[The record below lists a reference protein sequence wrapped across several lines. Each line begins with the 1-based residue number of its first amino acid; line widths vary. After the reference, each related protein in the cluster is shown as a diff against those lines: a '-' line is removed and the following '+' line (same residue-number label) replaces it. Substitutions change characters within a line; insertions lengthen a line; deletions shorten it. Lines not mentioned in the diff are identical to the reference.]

1 MGNLT
6 NAQKSIWVTEQYYM
20 GSSINNIC
28 GTATIQEKVD
38 FEKLEEAIRIVCQK
52 HDNFWLKVKVEN
64 GEVKQIL
71 SEREQIQVDIINI
84 ADKNDLE
91 KEREK
96 IVRTAFQ
103 LENSRLFNFYI
114 FRFADGKGAFM
125 LNIHHLISD
134 AWTLAL
140 ICNEIIKTYSALKQN
155 QEIET
160 KAIYSYIDYIKS
172 EQEYQKS
179 EKFNKDK
186 QYWLERFK
194 TIPEVATIP
203 GSVKENIDTLNQR
216 AKRKQYEISENEV
229 KKIKQYCKEN
239 KISLY
244 NFFMAI
250 YAIYIGE
257 ISNLDEFVIGTPI
270 LNRTNFKEKNAAGMF
285 INMAPFKINI
295 DEKKEFKTFVKE
307 IAKDSIDML
316 KHQKYSYQCLLEEL
330 RKRDN
335 NVPNLYNILLSYQIT
350 NAHQSA
356 DDVEYETEWTFNG
369 CCADNI
375 DIQIYDLNDTGS
387 LNISYDYKTSIYHT
401 KDIEKIHERIL
412 NIIKHVIKKEE
423 INISEIQV
431 ITETEQK
438 KLLEDF
444 NNTGLEYDKN
454 IPIIKYFEEQAKKT
468 PNTPAIIFENK
479 KMNYK
484 ELNEKANSLA
494 YELRRNGVTNN
505 TIVGILQERSFEMLI
520 AIVAVLKSGGSY
532 IPIAPDY
539 PNERIEYM
547 LKDSSASILLTNE
560 THRINTNKKIIDIS
574 LKNSRIYNEYKENL
588 KNISKPEDLSYLIY
602 TSGSTGTPKGVM
614 LKQQNLSNF
623 YNSMKCKIEY
633 LNDSKRHKILSIT
646 TVSFDIFAFETLM
659 SLTRG
664 LTVYL
669 TNENEQK
676 ITSKIEKII
685 KRNKIEI
692 MQTTPSVMKFHLENL
707 NNKESLK
714 SLKYIILAGEPLPKT
729 LVDKIKA
736 IIPGIQVF
744 NGYGPSETTIFS
756 TFANVTEQK
765 EITIGKPINNTQI
778 YILNKNKKLMP
789 QGTIGELY
797 ISGDGIGKGYINK
810 EKQTQENFIQNP
822 FNTEKI
828 MYKVGDLGT
837 YNENGEIMCYGRID
851 NQVKIRGLRIE
862 LTEIEKQIQEIYNIH
877 DCVVEKKQVNGKDA
891 LCAYYV
897 ENGPVDK
904 NSLRIILHTKLPEY
918 MVPQYFVKLEKIPH
932 TPNGKIDRKALPMPD
947 IKEAEVVMVKP
958 RNETDKKLVRIIE
971 RLLPISKVSIE
982 DTLLELG
989 GDSLTAITLSTK
1001 IISKFNVQ
1009 INIKD
1014 ILSNYT
1020 IKDMSDYIQE
1030 NQSKYRKR
1038 VKIERIKE
1046 QPTYPLSSAQKRIYY
1061 NAKMI
1066 GSDNVVYNM
1075 PGGIIVDEILDI
1087 EKIKKVFN
1095 KIIERHEILRTK
1107 FVVENDEIVQKVCKN
1122 IDFEIPVYYN
1132 TTEEINEIIKKFS
1145 KPFKLE
1151 GELLIRAEVHFIDD
1165 KCTMLLVDSHHI
1177 IMDGMSLNNL
1187 IIEFNRLYNG
1197 DELKRLPIQYRDY
1210 SVWENEY
1217 NKSEDLKLNE
1227 DYWVNKFKD
1236 CEFTQLNLPYDYK
1249 LSANRSYK
1257 GNRIANVI
1265 DEKQFRKI
1273 ERYAKK
1279 IGASPYMFF
1288 ITAFLVLLY
1297 KYTGQEEITLGSPIA
1312 NRDRNETKRMMGM
1325 LVNNIVVKG
1334 NINENETFKVF
1345 LDEVKEQVLNDLSY
1359 QPYPFDMLIKKI
1371 GIKTDNSRNP
1381 LFDVMF
1387 TYQNKEENTVQLN
1400 GKDVEILEIYNNI
1413 AKFNLSLEIKPKT
1426 HTINIEYCTDL
1437 FRRETII
1444 NFFEHY
1450 MYILEQILNNCEIKI
1465 KDIDIITEKENKI
1478 LAKFNKT
1485 DGKIN
1490 NDTTAY
1496 LIEKQVKKYPN
1507 NIAVICEDKT
1517 ITYGELDKKANCLAN
1532 HLIKNGIKNNDI
1544 VCIMTNRS
1552 IETIVAMY
1560 AVLKAGGA
1568 FLNID
1573 PKYPLDRT
1581 KYYIESSKA
1590 QYVLTQRELKD
1601 RVKEIPNCIEID
1613 LDNEIYNGNSSKPN
1627 VDIKM
1632 NDLSYIIYTSGSTG
1646 VPKGVMLNQVG
1657 LANMAKA
1664 MTKALDYLHDGKIH
1678 TLLSVTSTPFDIF
1691 VYEIIVSLTHGQRI
1705 VMSNNAEHR
1714 NPKLLEKL
1722 MEKYNTDV
1730 MTVTPSLMKIVYDNR
1745 SENSPL
1751 KLVKNMVFGGE
1762 PLPEKFVKDLKAL
1775 DDDITVFNIYGPSEI
1790 TVLSN
1795 VQNLNGETEITTGP
1809 PIMNTQIHI
1818 LDKNKKRVPIG
1829 VVGEIYISGIQVGEG
1844 YLGKPELT
1852 KEKFLPNQ
1860 FGEGRMYKSGDIG
1873 RWTFDGKIQCLG
1885 RIDNQIKL
1893 RGLRIEL
1900 GEIENKMEQYPGV
1913 SAAIVN
1919 KITIEDKET
1928 LCGYYVTDGTIEV
1941 TETEIKSYLK
1951 KYLPQYMVPSY
1962 IVYLEKMPYT
1972 INRKIDRKALPMPKL
1987 EEDKFKEVNPDK
1999 FDTDELKL
2007 LQIWKNV
2014 LHLKNIS
2021 LDDNFFD
2028 IGGDS
2033 ISAIKMQIEALKY
2046 NFNFEYADI
2055 FKYPTIKELAGKKE
2069 KIKNQDDIDK
2079 YDYSEINK
2087 ILDRNNEKNISTIK
2101 KFRVGNILLIG
2112 STGYLGVHILD
2123 EYLKTHRGT
2132 IYCLVRKKNN
2142 EEPLARLKQKII
2154 FYFGNEYYEK
2164 YKKRI
2169 QVIEGDI
2176 VYKELKLSQED
2187 YSLLKST
2194 ITTVINAGALVKH
2207 FGTPELFNQINVDGT
2222 RNVVDF
2228 CKETNKRLI
2237 HISTI
2242 SVSGNGEKEESI
2254 EETSEN
2260 INDKK
2265 VFKENT
2271 LYIKQNIS
2279 GIYTI
2284 TKYKAEMIVLSAIKD
2299 GLNAQIL
2306 RMGNITNRY
2315 SDGVFQ
2321 QNVEENAFAK
2331 RLKSFIELGMFP
2343 DYLLEHAIELG
2354 PVDLCAEAVIK
2365 ILDYNSICNV
2375 FHIYNPKLLPV
2386 KILIN
2391 TLHELGIQIDGV
2403 DNETMSNKLTE
2414 ILNDDFKKEI
2424 LSGIIHDIDS
2434 KKQLIY
2440 TSNVRVKYEFSEKYL
2455 EKIGFTWKEIDREYI
2470 LKYMDYF
2477 KRIGFINY

>member
-1 MGNLT
+1 
-6 NAQKSIWVTEQYYM
+6 
-20 GSSINNIC
+20 
-28 GTATIQEKVD
+28 
-38 FEKLEEAIRIVCQK
+38 
-52 HDNFWLKVKVEN
+52 
-64 GEVKQIL
+64 
-71 SEREQIQVDIINI
+71 
-84 ADKNDLE
+84 
-91 KEREK
+91 
-96 IVRTAFQ
+96 
-103 LENSRLFNFYI
+103 
-114 FRFADGKGAFM
+114 
-125 LNIHHLISD
+125 
-134 AWTLAL
+134 
-140 ICNEIIKTYSALKQN
+140 
-155 QEIET
+155 
-160 KAIYSYIDYIKS
+160 
-172 EQEYQKS
+172 
-179 EKFNKDK
+179 
-186 QYWLERFK
+186 
-194 TIPEVATIP
+194 
-203 GSVKENIDTLNQR
+203 
-216 AKRKQYEISENEV
+216 
-229 KKIKQYCKEN
+229 
-239 KISLY
+239 
-244 NFFMAI
+244 
-250 YAIYIGE
+250 
-257 ISNLDEFVIGTPI
+257 
-270 LNRTNFKEKNAAGMF
+270 
-285 INMAPFKINI
+285 
-295 DEKKEFKTFVKE
+295 
-307 IAKDSIDML
+307 
-316 KHQKYSYQCLLEEL
+316 
-330 RKRDN
+330 
-335 NVPNLYNILLSYQIT
+335 
-350 NAHQSA
+350 
-356 DDVEYETEWTFNG
+356 
-369 CCADNI
+369 
-375 DIQIYDLNDTGS
+375 
-387 LNISYDYKTSIYHT
+387 
-401 KDIEKIHERIL
+401 
-412 NIIKHVIKKEE
+412 
-423 INISEIQV
+423 
-431 ITETEQK
+431 
-438 KLLEDF
+438 
-444 NNTGLEYDKN
+444 
-454 IPIIKYFEEQAKKT
+454 
-468 PNTPAIIFENK
+468 
-479 KMNYK
+479 
-484 ELNEKANSLA
+484 
-494 YELRRNGVTNN
+494 
-505 TIVGILQERSFEMLI
+505 
-520 AIVAVLKSGGSY
+520 
-532 IPIAPDY
+532 
-539 PNERIEYM
+539 
-547 LKDSSASILLTNE
+547 
-560 THRINTNKKIIDIS
+560 
-574 LKNSRIYNEYKENL
+574 
-588 KNISKPEDLSYLIY
+588 
-602 TSGSTGTPKGVM
+602 
-614 LKQQNLSNF
+614 
-623 YNSMKCKIEY
+623 
-633 LNDSKRHKILSIT
+633 
-646 TVSFDIFAFETLM
+646 
-659 SLTRG
+659 
-664 LTVYL
+664 
-669 TNENEQK
+669 
-676 ITSKIEKII
+676 
-685 KRNKIEI
+685 
-692 MQTTPSVMKFHLENL
+692 
-707 NNKESLK
+707 
-714 SLKYIILAGEPLPKT
+714 
-729 LVDKIKA
+729 
-736 IIPGIQVF
+736 
-744 NGYGPSETTIFS
+744 
-756 TFANVTEQK
+756 
-765 EITIGKPINNTQI
+765 
-778 YILNKNKKLMP
+778 
-789 QGTIGELY
+789 
-797 ISGDGIGKGYINK
+797 
-810 EKQTQENFIQNP
+810 
-822 FNTEKI
+822 
-828 MYKVGDLGT
+828 
-837 YNENGEIMCYGRID
+837 
-851 NQVKIRGLRIE
+851 
-862 LTEIEKQIQEIYNIH
+862 
-877 DCVVEKKQVNGKDA
+877 
-891 LCAYYV
+891 
-897 ENGPVDK
+897 
-904 NSLRIILHTKLPEY
+904 
-918 MVPQYFVKLEKIPH
+918 
-932 TPNGKIDRKALPMPD
+932 
-947 IKEAEVVMVKP
+947 
-958 RNETDKKLVRIIE
+958 
-971 RLLPISKVSIE
+971 
-982 DTLLELG
+982 
-989 GDSLTAITLSTK
+989 
-1001 IISKFNVQ
+1001 
-1009 INIKD
+1009 
-1014 ILSNYT
+1014 
-1020 IKDMSDYIQE
+1020 
-1030 NQSKYRKR
+1030 
-1038 VKIERIKE
+1038 
-1046 QPTYPLSSAQKRIYY
+1046 
-1061 NAKMI
+1061 
-1066 GSDNVVYNM
+1066 
-1075 PGGIIVDEILDI
+1075 
-1087 EKIKKVFN
+1087 
-1095 KIIERHEILRTK
+1095 
-1107 FVVENDEIVQKVCKN
+1107 
-1122 IDFEIPVYYN
+1122 
-1132 TTEEINEIIKKFS
+1132 
-1145 KPFKLE
+1145 
-1151 GELLIRAEVHFIDD
+1151 
-1165 KCTMLLVDSHHI
+1165 
-1177 IMDGMSLNNL
+1177 
-1187 IIEFNRLYNG
+1187 
-1197 DELKRLPIQYRDY
+1197 
-1210 SVWENEY
+1210 
-1217 NKSEDLKLNE
+1217 
-1227 DYWVNKFKD
+1227 
-1236 CEFTQLNLPYDYK
+1236 
-1249 LSANRSYK
+1249 
-1257 GNRIANVI
+1257 
-1265 DEKQFRKI
+1265 
-1273 ERYAKK
+1273 
-1279 IGASPYMFF
+1279 
-1288 ITAFLVLLY
+1288 
-1297 KYTGQEEITLGSPIA
+1297 
-1312 NRDRNETKRMMGM
+1312 
-1325 LVNNIVVKG
+1325 
-1334 NINENETFKVF
+1334 
-1345 LDEVKEQVLNDLSY
+1345 
-1359 QPYPFDMLIKKI
+1359 
-1371 GIKTDNSRNP
+1371 
-1381 LFDVMF
+1381 
-1387 TYQNKEENTVQLN
+1387 
-1400 GKDVEILEIYNNI
+1400 
-1413 AKFNLSLEIKPKT
+1413 
-1426 HTINIEYCTDL
+1426 
-1437 FRRETII
+1437 
-1444 NFFEHY
+1444 
-1450 MYILEQILNNCEIKI
+1450 
-1465 KDIDIITEKENKI
+1465 
-1478 LAKFNKT
+1478 
-1485 DGKIN
+1485 
-1490 NDTTAY
+1490 
-1496 LIEKQVKKYPN
+1496 
-1507 NIAVICEDKT
+1507 
-1517 ITYGELDKKANCLAN
+1517 
-1532 HLIKNGIKNNDI
+1532 
-1544 VCIMTNRS
+1544 
-1552 IETIVAMY
+1552 
-1560 AVLKAGGA
+1560 
-1568 FLNID
+1568 
-1573 PKYPLDRT
+1573 
-1581 KYYIESSKA
+1581 
-1590 QYVLTQRELKD
+1590 
-1601 RVKEIPNCIEID
+1601 
-1613 LDNEIYNGNSSKPN
+1613 
-1627 VDIKM
+1627 
-1632 NDLSYIIYTSGSTG
+1632 
-1646 VPKGVMLNQVG
+1646 
-1657 LANMAKA
+1657 

>member
-6 NAQKSIWVTEQYYM
+6 NAQKSIWVTEQYYL

-28 GTATIQEKVD
+28 GTAVIQEKVN
-38 FEKLEEAIRIVCQK
+38 FKKLKEAIKIVCQK
-52 HDNFWLKVKVEN
+52 HDNFWLQFESEDGKI
-64 GEVKQIL
+64 KQVL
-71 SEREQIQVDIINI
+71 SERQDVQIGTINI
-84 ADKNDLE
+84 ATEEELE

-96 IVRTAFQ
+96 IVRTTFK
-103 LENSRLFNFYI
+103 LEKSKLFNFYI
-114 FRFADGKGAFM
+114 FKFTDGRGAFM

-140 ICNEIIKTYSALKQN
+140 ICNEIIKTYSELKQN
-155 QEIET
+155 KEIET

-179 EKFNKDK
+179 EKFAKDK
-186 QYWLERFK
+186 QYWLQKFK
-194 TIPEVATIP
+194 TIPEVAIIP
-203 GSVKENIDTLNQR
+203 GTKNENINVNNAR
-216 AKRKQYEISENEV
+216 GKRIQYQIKNEEVAEI
-229 KKIKQYCKEN
+229 KKYCKEN
-239 KISLY
+239 RISLY

-257 ISNLDEFVIGTPI
+257 ITNLDEFVIGTPI
-270 LNRTNFKEKNAAGMF
+270 LNRTNFKEKKAAGMF
-285 INMAPFKINI
+285 VNMAPFKIKIN
-295 DEKKEFKTFVKE
+295 EKLKFKEFIKN
-307 IAKDSIDML
+307 IAIDSMEML

-330 RKRDN
+330 RKKDSSI
-335 NVPNLYNILLSYQIT
+335 PNLYNILLSYQIT
-350 NAHQSA
+350 NAKQN
-356 DDVEYETEWTFNG
+356 EGNIPYETEWTFNG
-369 CCADNI
+369 YCAENI

-387 LNISYDYKTSIYHT
+387 LNIAYDYKTNIYHS
-401 KDIEKIHERIL
+401 KDIEEIHQRIL
-412 NIIKHVIKKEE
+412 NIIKQIVLNDNIELKDIEIVTPEEKEKLIKEFNK
-423 INISEIQV
+423 
-431 ITETEQK
+431 TE
-438 KLLEDF
+438 
-444 NNTGLEYDKN
+444 LEYDKN
-454 IPIIKYFEEQAKKT
+454 IPFIRYFEKQVEKT
-468 PNTPAIIFENK
+468 PKNIAIVFEGK
-479 KMNYK
+479 SMSYR

-494 YELRRNGVTNN
+494 YQLRKNGVTNN
-505 TIVGILQERSFEMLI
+505 TIVGVLQERSFEMLI
-520 AIVAVLKSGGSY
+520 AILAVLKAGGSY

-539 PNERIEYM
+539 PNDRINYM
-547 LKDSSASILLTNE
+547 LKDSNASILLTSDNN
-560 THRINTNKKIIDIS
+560 RIKTDQKIINIKDE
-574 LKNSRIYNEYKENL
+574 KIYEENKDDL

-623 YNSMKCKIEY
+623 YNSMKNTIDY
-633 LNDSKRHKILSIT
+633 LKDEEQHKILSIT

-676 ITSKIEKII
+676 MTSEIERII
-685 KRNKIEI
+685 KENQVEI
-692 MQTTPSVMKFHLENL
+692 MQTTPSVMKFHLENIKNI
-707 NNKESLK
+707 NNIK
-714 SLKYIILAGEPLPKT
+714 SLKYIMLAGEPLSKL
-729 LVDKIKA
+729 LVEKIKSM
-736 IIPGIQVF
+736 IPGITIY

-756 TFANVTEQK
+756 TIANVTAQEK
-765 EITIGKPINNTQI
+765 ITIGKPVHNTQI
-778 YILNKNKKLMP
+778 YILNKNGKMVPK
-789 QGTIGELY
+789 GIIGELY
-797 ISGDGIGKGYINK
+797 ISGDGVGKGYMNK
-810 EKQTQENFIQNP
+810 DEQTKASYLPNP
-822 FNTEKI
+822 FNPGTI
-828 MYKVGDLGT
+828 MYKVGDLGAFED
-837 YNENGEIMCYGRID
+837 NKEITCYGRID

-862 LTEIEKQIQEIYNIH
+862 LPEIEKQMLSIYNIS
-877 DCVVEKKQVNGKDA
+877 DCVVVKKEINGKDV

-904 NSLRIILHTKLPEY
+904 NSLRIALHAKLPEY
-918 MVPQYFVKLEKIPH
+918 MVPQYFVKMDKMPY
-932 TPNGKIDRKALPMPD
+932 TPNGKIDRKVLPIPD
-947 IKEAEVVMVKP
+947 LKEAEVTIVKP
-958 RNETDKKLVRIIE
+958 RNDMDKKLVRIIE
-971 RLLPISKVSIE
+971 SMLHISKVSIE
-982 DTLLELG
+982 DTLLDLG

-1001 IISKFNVQ
+1001 ILSRFNVQ

-1020 IKDMSDYIQE
+1020 IKDMSDYIENNQE
-1030 NQSKYRKR
+1030 HDISKM
-1038 VKIERIKE
+1038 KISRIKE
-1046 QPTYPLSSAQKRIYY
+1046 QETYPLSSAQKRIYY

-1066 GSDNVVYNM
+1066 GNDNVVYNM

-1087 EKIKKVFN
+1087 EKIRKVFN
-1095 KIIERHEILRTK
+1095 KIVERHEILRTQ
-1107 FVVENDEIVQKVCKN
+1107 FTIQNDEIVQKVYKN
-1122 IDFEIPVYYN
+1122 VNFEIPVYYN
-1132 TTEEINEIIKKFS
+1132 TEREIPKIIKNFS

-1151 GELLIRAEVHFIDD
+1151 DEMLIRAEVHFIDN
-1165 KCTMLLVDSHHI
+1165 KSTMLLLDSHHI

-1197 DELKRLPIQYRDY
+1197 DDLKRLPIQYRDY
-1210 SVWENEY
+1210 SAWERKYNNSKYIRKNE
-1217 NKSEDLKLNE
+1217 E
-1227 DYWVNKFKD
+1227 YWINKFKD
-1236 CEFTQLNLPYDYK
+1236 SELTQLNLPYDYK

-1257 GNRIANVI
+1257 GNRISNVI
-1265 DEKQFRKI
+1265 DEKQFRRM

-1288 ITAFLVLLY
+1288 VTAFLVLLY
-1297 KYTGQEEITLGSPIA
+1297 KYTGQEEIILGSPIA
-1312 NRDRNETKRMMGM
+1312 NRDRRETKRLLGM
-1325 LVNNIVVKG
+1325 LVNNIVIKG
-1334 NINENETFKVF
+1334 QINEEETFTTF
-1345 LDEVKEQVLNDLSY
+1345 LETMKEQVLNDLSN
-1359 QPYPFDMLIKKI
+1359 QPYPFDMLVKKL
-1371 GIKTDNSRNP
+1371 GVKTDNSRNP

-1387 TYQNKEENTVQLN
+1387 TYQNQEENIIKLS

-1437 FRRETII
+1437 FRKETIV

-1450 MYILEQILNNCEIKI
+1450 IYILEQLLNNSEIKI
-1465 KDIDIITEKENKI
+1465 KDIDIITEKEDKM
-1478 LAKFNKT
+1478 LAKFNST
-1485 DGKIN
+1485 EGEIN
-1490 NDTTAY
+1490 QDTTAY
-1496 LIEKQVKKYPN
+1496 LIEQQAEKYPD
-1507 NIAVICEDKT
+1507 NIAVICEDKQ
-1517 ITYGELDKKANCLAN
+1517 ITYGELDKKANSLAN
-1532 HLIKNGIKNNDI
+1532 HLIKKGIKNNDI

-1560 AVLKAGGA
+1560 AILKAGGA

-1573 PKYPLDRT
+1573 PTYPLDRT

-1590 QYVLTQRELKD
+1590 QYVLTQKELKD

-1613 LDNEIYNGNSSKPN
+1613 LDNEIYNGDSSKPN

-1632 NDLSYIIYTSGSTG
+1632 EDLSYLIYTSGSTG

-1664 MTKALDYLHDGKIH
+1664 MTKALDYLHDGRIH

-1705 VMSNNAEHR
+1705 VMANNAEHR

-1722 MEKYNTDV
+1722 MAKYNTDV

-1751 KLVKNMVFGGE
+1751 RLVKNMVFGGE

-1775 DDDITVFNIYGPSEI
+1775 ADDITVFNIYGPSEI

-1809 PIMNTQIHI
+1809 PIMNTQMHI
-1818 LDKNKKRVPIG
+1818 LDKNLKRVPIG
-1829 VVGEIYISGIQVGEG
+1829 VVGEIYISGIQVGVG

-1852 KEKFLPNQ
+1852 KEKFLPNK

-1900 GEIENKMEQYPGV
+1900 GEIESKMEQYPGV
-1913 SAAIVN
+1913 SASIVN
-1919 KITIEDKET
+1919 KITIENKEV
-1928 LCGYYVTDGTIEV
+1928 LCGYYVTDGTIDV
-1941 TETEIKSYLK
+1941 TEIEIKSYLK

-1962 IVYLEKMPYT
+1962 IVHLEEMPYT

-1987 EEDKFKEVNPDK
+1987 EEESFKEEDPDK
-1999 FDTDELKL
+1999 FDSDELKL
-2007 LQIWKNV
+2007 QQIWKNV
-2014 LHLKNIS
+2014 LHLKKIAVN
-2021 LDDNFFD
+2021 DNFFD

-2055 FKYPTIKELAGKKE
+2055 FKYPTIKELAGKKNNKVE
-2069 KIKNQDDIDK
+2069 ENIAK
-2079 YDYSEINK
+2079 YDYSAIDKVLEK
-2087 ILDRNNEKNISTIK
+2087 NNISNISTI
-2101 KFRVGNILLIG
+2101 RRYQVGNILLIG

-2123 EYLKTHRGT
+2123 EYLKRHKG
-2132 IYCLVRKKNN
+2132 IVYCLVRRKNN
-2142 EEPLARLKQKII
+2142 EEPLARLKQKIV
-2154 FYFGNEYYEK
+2154 FYLGNEYFEK
-2164 YKKRI
+2164 YKDRI
-2169 QVIEGDI
+2169 QVVEGDI
-2176 VYKELKLSQED
+2176 VERNFKLSKED
-2187 YSLLKST
+2187 YELVSQN

-2207 FGTPELFNQINVDGT
+2207 FGTAELFNKINVDGT
-2222 RNVVDF
+2222 QNVVDF
-2228 CKETNKRLI
+2228 CKETEKRLI

-2242 SVSGNGEKEESI
+2242 SVSGNGEKEENI
-2254 EETSEN
+2254 EETEEN
-2260 INDKK
+2260 INNKK
-2265 VFKENT
+2265 IFKENT
-2271 LYIKQNIS
+2271 LYINQNIS

-2284 TKYKAEMIVLSAIKD
+2284 TKYKAEMIVLRAVEE
-2299 GLNAQIL
+2299 GLDAQVL

-2331 RLKSFIELGMFP
+2331 RLKSFIELGVFP
-2343 DYLLEHAIELG
+2343 EYLLEHAIELG
-2354 PVDLCAEAVIK
+2354 PVDLSAEAVIK
-2365 ILDYNSICNV
+2365 ILEHDSSCNV
-2375 FHIYNPKLLPV
+2375 FHIYNPKLLPI
-2386 KILIN
+2386 KLLIN
-2391 TLHELGIQIDGV
+2391 TLHELGIEINGV
-2403 DNETMSNKLTE
+2403 DNEAMSKKLTE

-2434 KKQLIY
+2434 NKQLIY
-2440 TSNVRVKYEFSEKYL
+2440 TSNVRIDYEFTEKYL
-2455 EKIGFTWKEIDREYI
+2455 EKIGFSWKEIDKEYI

-2477 KRIGFINY
+2477 KRIGFIKY

>member
-1 MGNLT
+1 
-6 NAQKSIWVTEQYYM
+6 
-20 GSSINNIC
+20 
-28 GTATIQEKVD
+28 
-38 FEKLEEAIRIVCQK
+38 
-52 HDNFWLKVKVEN
+52 
-64 GEVKQIL
+64 
-71 SEREQIQVDIINI
+71 
-84 ADKNDLE
+84 
-91 KEREK
+91 
-96 IVRTAFQ
+96 
-103 LENSRLFNFYI
+103 
-114 FRFADGKGAFM
+114 
-125 LNIHHLISD
+125 
-134 AWTLAL
+134 
-140 ICNEIIKTYSALKQN
+140 
-155 QEIET
+155 
-160 KAIYSYIDYIKS
+160 
-172 EQEYQKS
+172 
-179 EKFNKDK
+179 
-186 QYWLERFK
+186 
-194 TIPEVATIP
+194 
-203 GSVKENIDTLNQR
+203 
-216 AKRKQYEISENEV
+216 
-229 KKIKQYCKEN
+229 
-239 KISLY
+239 
-244 NFFMAI
+244 
-250 YAIYIGE
+250 
-257 ISNLDEFVIGTPI
+257 
-270 LNRTNFKEKNAAGMF
+270 
-285 INMAPFKINI
+285 
-295 DEKKEFKTFVKE
+295 
-307 IAKDSIDML
+307 
-316 KHQKYSYQCLLEEL
+316 
-330 RKRDN
+330 
-335 NVPNLYNILLSYQIT
+335 
-350 NAHQSA
+350 
-356 DDVEYETEWTFNG
+356 
-369 CCADNI
+369 
-375 DIQIYDLNDTGS
+375 
-387 LNISYDYKTSIYHT
+387 
-401 KDIEKIHERIL
+401 
-412 NIIKHVIKKEE
+412 
-423 INISEIQV
+423 
-431 ITETEQK
+431 
-438 KLLEDF
+438 
-444 NNTGLEYDKN
+444 
-454 IPIIKYFEEQAKKT
+454 
-468 PNTPAIIFENK
+468 
-479 KMNYK
+479 
-484 ELNEKANSLA
+484 
-494 YELRRNGVTNN
+494 
-505 TIVGILQERSFEMLI
+505 
-520 AIVAVLKSGGSY
+520 
-532 IPIAPDY
+532 
-539 PNERIEYM
+539 
-547 LKDSSASILLTNE
+547 
-560 THRINTNKKIIDIS
+560 
-574 LKNSRIYNEYKENL
+574 
-588 KNISKPEDLSYLIY
+588 
-602 TSGSTGTPKGVM
+602 
-614 LKQQNLSNF
+614 
-623 YNSMKCKIEY
+623 
-633 LNDSKRHKILSIT
+633 
-646 TVSFDIFAFETLM
+646 
-659 SLTRG
+659 
-664 LTVYL
+664 
-669 TNENEQK
+669 
-676 ITSKIEKII
+676 
-685 KRNKIEI
+685 
-692 MQTTPSVMKFHLENL
+692 
-707 NNKESLK
+707 
-714 SLKYIILAGEPLPKT
+714 
-729 LVDKIKA
+729 
-736 IIPGIQVF
+736 
-744 NGYGPSETTIFS
+744 
-756 TFANVTEQK
+756 
-765 EITIGKPINNTQI
+765 
-778 YILNKNKKLMP
+778 
-789 QGTIGELY
+789 
-797 ISGDGIGKGYINK
+797 
-810 EKQTQENFIQNP
+810 
-822 FNTEKI
+822 
-828 MYKVGDLGT
+828 
-837 YNENGEIMCYGRID
+837 
-851 NQVKIRGLRIE
+851 
-862 LTEIEKQIQEIYNIH
+862 
-877 DCVVEKKQVNGKDA
+877 
-891 LCAYYV
+891 
-897 ENGPVDK
+897 
-904 NSLRIILHTKLPEY
+904 
-918 MVPQYFVKLEKIPH
+918 
-932 TPNGKIDRKALPMPD
+932 
-947 IKEAEVVMVKP
+947 
-958 RNETDKKLVRIIE
+958 
-971 RLLPISKVSIE
+971 
-982 DTLLELG
+982 
-989 GDSLTAITLSTK
+989 
-1001 IISKFNVQ
+1001 
-1009 INIKD
+1009 
-1014 ILSNYT
+1014 
-1020 IKDMSDYIQE
+1020 
-1030 NQSKYRKR
+1030 
-1038 VKIERIKE
+1038 
-1046 QPTYPLSSAQKRIYY
+1046 
-1061 NAKMI
+1061 
-1066 GSDNVVYNM
+1066 
-1075 PGGIIVDEILDI
+1075 
-1087 EKIKKVFN
+1087 
-1095 KIIERHEILRTK
+1095 
-1107 FVVENDEIVQKVCKN
+1107 
-1122 IDFEIPVYYN
+1122 
-1132 TTEEINEIIKKFS
+1132 
-1145 KPFKLE
+1145 
-1151 GELLIRAEVHFIDD
+1151 
-1165 KCTMLLVDSHHI
+1165 
-1177 IMDGMSLNNL
+1177 
-1187 IIEFNRLYNG
+1187 
-1197 DELKRLPIQYRDY
+1197 
-1210 SVWENEY
+1210 
-1217 NKSEDLKLNE
+1217 
-1227 DYWVNKFKD
+1227 
-1236 CEFTQLNLPYDYK
+1236 
-1249 LSANRSYK
+1249 
-1257 GNRIANVI
+1257 
-1265 DEKQFRKI
+1265 
-1273 ERYAKK
+1273 
-1279 IGASPYMFF
+1279 
-1288 ITAFLVLLY
+1288 
-1297 KYTGQEEITLGSPIA
+1297 
-1312 NRDRNETKRMMGM
+1312 
-1325 LVNNIVVKG
+1325 
-1334 NINENETFKVF
+1334 
-1345 LDEVKEQVLNDLSY
+1345 
-1359 QPYPFDMLIKKI
+1359 
-1371 GIKTDNSRNP
+1371 
-1381 LFDVMF
+1381 
-1387 TYQNKEENTVQLN
+1387 
-1400 GKDVEILEIYNNI
+1400 
-1413 AKFNLSLEIKPKT
+1413 
-1426 HTINIEYCTDL
+1426 
-1437 FRRETII
+1437 
-1444 NFFEHY
+1444 
-1450 MYILEQILNNCEIKI
+1450 
-1465 KDIDIITEKENKI
+1465 
-1478 LAKFNKT
+1478 
-1485 DGKIN
+1485 
-1490 NDTTAY
+1490 
-1496 LIEKQVKKYPN
+1496 
-1507 NIAVICEDKT
+1507 
-1517 ITYGELDKKANCLAN
+1517 
-1532 HLIKNGIKNNDI
+1532 
-1544 VCIMTNRS
+1544 
-1552 IETIVAMY
+1552 
-1560 AVLKAGGA
+1560 
-1568 FLNID
+1568 
-1573 PKYPLDRT
+1573 
-1581 KYYIESSKA
+1581 
-1590 QYVLTQRELKD
+1590 
-1601 RVKEIPNCIEID
+1601 
-1613 LDNEIYNGNSSKPN
+1613 
-1627 VDIKM
+1627 
-1632 NDLSYIIYTSGSTG
+1632 
-1646 VPKGVMLNQVG
+1646 
-1657 LANMAKA
+1657 MAKA

>member
-1 MGNLT
+1 
-6 NAQKSIWVTEQYYM
+6 
-20 GSSINNIC
+20 
-28 GTATIQEKVD
+28 
-38 FEKLEEAIRIVCQK
+38 
-52 HDNFWLKVKVEN
+52 
-64 GEVKQIL
+64 
-71 SEREQIQVDIINI
+71 
-84 ADKNDLE
+84 
-91 KEREK
+91 
-96 IVRTAFQ
+96 
-103 LENSRLFNFYI
+103 
-114 FRFADGKGAFM
+114 
-125 LNIHHLISD
+125 
-134 AWTLAL
+134 
-140 ICNEIIKTYSALKQN
+140 
-155 QEIET
+155 
-160 KAIYSYIDYIKS
+160 
-172 EQEYQKS
+172 
-179 EKFNKDK
+179 
-186 QYWLERFK
+186 
-194 TIPEVATIP
+194 
-203 GSVKENIDTLNQR
+203 
-216 AKRKQYEISENEV
+216 
-229 KKIKQYCKEN
+229 
-239 KISLY
+239 
-244 NFFMAI
+244 
-250 YAIYIGE
+250 
-257 ISNLDEFVIGTPI
+257 
-270 LNRTNFKEKNAAGMF
+270 
-285 INMAPFKINI
+285 
-295 DEKKEFKTFVKE
+295 
-307 IAKDSIDML
+307 
-316 KHQKYSYQCLLEEL
+316 
-330 RKRDN
+330 
-335 NVPNLYNILLSYQIT
+335 
-350 NAHQSA
+350 
-356 DDVEYETEWTFNG
+356 
-369 CCADNI
+369 
-375 DIQIYDLNDTGS
+375 
-387 LNISYDYKTSIYHT
+387 
-401 KDIEKIHERIL
+401 
-412 NIIKHVIKKEE
+412 
-423 INISEIQV
+423 
-431 ITETEQK
+431 
-438 KLLEDF
+438 
-444 NNTGLEYDKN
+444 
-454 IPIIKYFEEQAKKT
+454 
-468 PNTPAIIFENK
+468 
-479 KMNYK
+479 
-484 ELNEKANSLA
+484 
-494 YELRRNGVTNN
+494 
-505 TIVGILQERSFEMLI
+505 
-520 AIVAVLKSGGSY
+520 
-532 IPIAPDY
+532 
-539 PNERIEYM
+539 
-547 LKDSSASILLTNE
+547 
-560 THRINTNKKIIDIS
+560 
-574 LKNSRIYNEYKENL
+574 
-588 KNISKPEDLSYLIY
+588 
-602 TSGSTGTPKGVM
+602 
-614 LKQQNLSNF
+614 
-623 YNSMKCKIEY
+623 
-633 LNDSKRHKILSIT
+633 
-646 TVSFDIFAFETLM
+646 
-659 SLTRG
+659 
-664 LTVYL
+664 
-669 TNENEQK
+669 
-676 ITSKIEKII
+676 
-685 KRNKIEI
+685 
-692 MQTTPSVMKFHLENL
+692 
-707 NNKESLK
+707 
-714 SLKYIILAGEPLPKT
+714 
-729 LVDKIKA
+729 
-736 IIPGIQVF
+736 
-744 NGYGPSETTIFS
+744 
-756 TFANVTEQK
+756 
-765 EITIGKPINNTQI
+765 
-778 YILNKNKKLMP
+778 
-789 QGTIGELY
+789 
-797 ISGDGIGKGYINK
+797 
-810 EKQTQENFIQNP
+810 
-822 FNTEKI
+822 
-828 MYKVGDLGT
+828 
-837 YNENGEIMCYGRID
+837 
-851 NQVKIRGLRIE
+851 
-862 LTEIEKQIQEIYNIH
+862 
-877 DCVVEKKQVNGKDA
+877 
-891 LCAYYV
+891 
-897 ENGPVDK
+897 
-904 NSLRIILHTKLPEY
+904 
-918 MVPQYFVKLEKIPH
+918 
-932 TPNGKIDRKALPMPD
+932 
-947 IKEAEVVMVKP
+947 
-958 RNETDKKLVRIIE
+958 
-971 RLLPISKVSIE
+971 
-982 DTLLELG
+982 
-989 GDSLTAITLSTK
+989 
-1001 IISKFNVQ
+1001 
-1009 INIKD
+1009 
-1014 ILSNYT
+1014 
-1020 IKDMSDYIQE
+1020 
-1030 NQSKYRKR
+1030 
-1038 VKIERIKE
+1038 
-1046 QPTYPLSSAQKRIYY
+1046 
-1061 NAKMI
+1061 
-1066 GSDNVVYNM
+1066 
-1075 PGGIIVDEILDI
+1075 
-1087 EKIKKVFN
+1087 
-1095 KIIERHEILRTK
+1095 
-1107 FVVENDEIVQKVCKN
+1107 
-1122 IDFEIPVYYN
+1122 
-1132 TTEEINEIIKKFS
+1132 
-1145 KPFKLE
+1145 
-1151 GELLIRAEVHFIDD
+1151 
-1165 KCTMLLVDSHHI
+1165 
-1177 IMDGMSLNNL
+1177 
-1187 IIEFNRLYNG
+1187 
-1197 DELKRLPIQYRDY
+1197 
-1210 SVWENEY
+1210 
-1217 NKSEDLKLNE
+1217 
-1227 DYWVNKFKD
+1227 
-1236 CEFTQLNLPYDYK
+1236 
-1249 LSANRSYK
+1249 
-1257 GNRIANVI
+1257 
-1265 DEKQFRKI
+1265 
-1273 ERYAKK
+1273 
-1279 IGASPYMFF
+1279 
-1288 ITAFLVLLY
+1288 
-1297 KYTGQEEITLGSPIA
+1297 
-1312 NRDRNETKRMMGM
+1312 
-1325 LVNNIVVKG
+1325 
-1334 NINENETFKVF
+1334 
-1345 LDEVKEQVLNDLSY
+1345 
-1359 QPYPFDMLIKKI
+1359 
-1371 GIKTDNSRNP
+1371 
-1381 LFDVMF
+1381 
-1387 TYQNKEENTVQLN
+1387 
-1400 GKDVEILEIYNNI
+1400 
-1413 AKFNLSLEIKPKT
+1413 
-1426 HTINIEYCTDL
+1426 
-1437 FRRETII
+1437 
-1444 NFFEHY
+1444 
-1450 MYILEQILNNCEIKI
+1450 
-1465 KDIDIITEKENKI
+1465 
-1478 LAKFNKT
+1478 
-1485 DGKIN
+1485 
-1490 NDTTAY
+1490 
-1496 LIEKQVKKYPN
+1496 
-1507 NIAVICEDKT
+1507 
-1517 ITYGELDKKANCLAN
+1517 
-1532 HLIKNGIKNNDI
+1532 
-1544 VCIMTNRS
+1544 MTNRS

-1573 PKYPLDRT
+1573 PTYPLDRT

>member
-1 MGNLT
+1 
-6 NAQKSIWVTEQYYM
+6 
-20 GSSINNIC
+20 
-28 GTATIQEKVD
+28 
-38 FEKLEEAIRIVCQK
+38 
-52 HDNFWLKVKVEN
+52 
-64 GEVKQIL
+64 
-71 SEREQIQVDIINI
+71 
-84 ADKNDLE
+84 
-91 KEREK
+91 
-96 IVRTAFQ
+96 
-103 LENSRLFNFYI
+103 
-114 FRFADGKGAFM
+114 
-125 LNIHHLISD
+125 
-134 AWTLAL
+134 
-140 ICNEIIKTYSALKQN
+140 
-155 QEIET
+155 
-160 KAIYSYIDYIKS
+160 
-172 EQEYQKS
+172 
-179 EKFNKDK
+179 
-186 QYWLERFK
+186 
-194 TIPEVATIP
+194 
-203 GSVKENIDTLNQR
+203 
-216 AKRKQYEISENEV
+216 
-229 KKIKQYCKEN
+229 
-239 KISLY
+239 
-244 NFFMAI
+244 
-250 YAIYIGE
+250 
-257 ISNLDEFVIGTPI
+257 
-270 LNRTNFKEKNAAGMF
+270 
-285 INMAPFKINI
+285 
-295 DEKKEFKTFVKE
+295 
-307 IAKDSIDML
+307 
-316 KHQKYSYQCLLEEL
+316 
-330 RKRDN
+330 
-335 NVPNLYNILLSYQIT
+335 
-350 NAHQSA
+350 
-356 DDVEYETEWTFNG
+356 
-369 CCADNI
+369 
-375 DIQIYDLNDTGS
+375 
-387 LNISYDYKTSIYHT
+387 
-401 KDIEKIHERIL
+401 
-412 NIIKHVIKKEE
+412 
-423 INISEIQV
+423 
-431 ITETEQK
+431 
-438 KLLEDF
+438 
-444 NNTGLEYDKN
+444 
-454 IPIIKYFEEQAKKT
+454 
-468 PNTPAIIFENK
+468 
-479 KMNYK
+479 
-484 ELNEKANSLA
+484 
-494 YELRRNGVTNN
+494 
-505 TIVGILQERSFEMLI
+505 
-520 AIVAVLKSGGSY
+520 
-532 IPIAPDY
+532 
-539 PNERIEYM
+539 
-547 LKDSSASILLTNE
+547 
-560 THRINTNKKIIDIS
+560 
-574 LKNSRIYNEYKENL
+574 
-588 KNISKPEDLSYLIY
+588 
-602 TSGSTGTPKGVM
+602 
-614 LKQQNLSNF
+614 
-623 YNSMKCKIEY
+623 
-633 LNDSKRHKILSIT
+633 
-646 TVSFDIFAFETLM
+646 
-659 SLTRG
+659 
-664 LTVYL
+664 
-669 TNENEQK
+669 
-676 ITSKIEKII
+676 
-685 KRNKIEI
+685 
-692 MQTTPSVMKFHLENL
+692 
-707 NNKESLK
+707 
-714 SLKYIILAGEPLPKT
+714 
-729 LVDKIKA
+729 
-736 IIPGIQVF
+736 
-744 NGYGPSETTIFS
+744 
-756 TFANVTEQK
+756 
-765 EITIGKPINNTQI
+765 
-778 YILNKNKKLMP
+778 
-789 QGTIGELY
+789 
-797 ISGDGIGKGYINK
+797 
-810 EKQTQENFIQNP
+810 
-822 FNTEKI
+822 
-828 MYKVGDLGT
+828 
-837 YNENGEIMCYGRID
+837 
-851 NQVKIRGLRIE
+851 
-862 LTEIEKQIQEIYNIH
+862 
-877 DCVVEKKQVNGKDA
+877 
-891 LCAYYV
+891 
-897 ENGPVDK
+897 
-904 NSLRIILHTKLPEY
+904 
-918 MVPQYFVKLEKIPH
+918 
-932 TPNGKIDRKALPMPD
+932 
-947 IKEAEVVMVKP
+947 
-958 RNETDKKLVRIIE
+958 
-971 RLLPISKVSIE
+971 
-982 DTLLELG
+982 
-989 GDSLTAITLSTK
+989 
-1001 IISKFNVQ
+1001 
-1009 INIKD
+1009 
-1014 ILSNYT
+1014 
-1020 IKDMSDYIQE
+1020 
-1030 NQSKYRKR
+1030 
-1038 VKIERIKE
+1038 
-1046 QPTYPLSSAQKRIYY
+1046 
-1061 NAKMI
+1061 
-1066 GSDNVVYNM
+1066 
-1075 PGGIIVDEILDI
+1075 
-1087 EKIKKVFN
+1087 
-1095 KIIERHEILRTK
+1095 
-1107 FVVENDEIVQKVCKN
+1107 
-1122 IDFEIPVYYN
+1122 
-1132 TTEEINEIIKKFS
+1132 
-1145 KPFKLE
+1145 
-1151 GELLIRAEVHFIDD
+1151 
-1165 KCTMLLVDSHHI
+1165 
-1177 IMDGMSLNNL
+1177 
-1187 IIEFNRLYNG
+1187 
-1197 DELKRLPIQYRDY
+1197 
-1210 SVWENEY
+1210 
-1217 NKSEDLKLNE
+1217 
-1227 DYWVNKFKD
+1227 
-1236 CEFTQLNLPYDYK
+1236 
-1249 LSANRSYK
+1249 
-1257 GNRIANVI
+1257 
-1265 DEKQFRKI
+1265 
-1273 ERYAKK
+1273 
-1279 IGASPYMFF
+1279 
-1288 ITAFLVLLY
+1288 
-1297 KYTGQEEITLGSPIA
+1297 
-1312 NRDRNETKRMMGM
+1312 
-1325 LVNNIVVKG
+1325 
-1334 NINENETFKVF
+1334 
-1345 LDEVKEQVLNDLSY
+1345 
-1359 QPYPFDMLIKKI
+1359 
-1371 GIKTDNSRNP
+1371 
-1381 LFDVMF
+1381 
-1387 TYQNKEENTVQLN
+1387 
-1400 GKDVEILEIYNNI
+1400 
-1413 AKFNLSLEIKPKT
+1413 
-1426 HTINIEYCTDL
+1426 
-1437 FRRETII
+1437 
-1444 NFFEHY
+1444 
-1450 MYILEQILNNCEIKI
+1450 
-1465 KDIDIITEKENKI
+1465 
-1478 LAKFNKT
+1478 
-1485 DGKIN
+1485 
-1490 NDTTAY
+1490 
-1496 LIEKQVKKYPN
+1496 
-1507 NIAVICEDKT
+1507 
-1517 ITYGELDKKANCLAN
+1517 
-1532 HLIKNGIKNNDI
+1532 
-1544 VCIMTNRS
+1544 
-1552 IETIVAMY
+1552 
-1560 AVLKAGGA
+1560 
-1568 FLNID
+1568 
-1573 PKYPLDRT
+1573 
-1581 KYYIESSKA
+1581 
-1590 QYVLTQRELKD
+1590 
-1601 RVKEIPNCIEID
+1601 
-1613 LDNEIYNGNSSKPN
+1613 
-1627 VDIKM
+1627 
-1632 NDLSYIIYTSGSTG
+1632 
-1646 VPKGVMLNQVG
+1646 
-1657 LANMAKA
+1657 MAKA

-2260 INDKK
+2260 INYKK

>member
-1 MGNLT
+1 
-6 NAQKSIWVTEQYYM
+6 
-20 GSSINNIC
+20 
-28 GTATIQEKVD
+28 
-38 FEKLEEAIRIVCQK
+38 
-52 HDNFWLKVKVEN
+52 
-64 GEVKQIL
+64 
-71 SEREQIQVDIINI
+71 
-84 ADKNDLE
+84 
-91 KEREK
+91 
-96 IVRTAFQ
+96 
-103 LENSRLFNFYI
+103 
-114 FRFADGKGAFM
+114 
-125 LNIHHLISD
+125 
-134 AWTLAL
+134 
-140 ICNEIIKTYSALKQN
+140 
-155 QEIET
+155 
-160 KAIYSYIDYIKS
+160 
-172 EQEYQKS
+172 
-179 EKFNKDK
+179 
-186 QYWLERFK
+186 
-194 TIPEVATIP
+194 
-203 GSVKENIDTLNQR
+203 
-216 AKRKQYEISENEV
+216 
-229 KKIKQYCKEN
+229 
-239 KISLY
+239 
-244 NFFMAI
+244 
-250 YAIYIGE
+250 
-257 ISNLDEFVIGTPI
+257 
-270 LNRTNFKEKNAAGMF
+270 
-285 INMAPFKINI
+285 
-295 DEKKEFKTFVKE
+295 
-307 IAKDSIDML
+307 
-316 KHQKYSYQCLLEEL
+316 
-330 RKRDN
+330 
-335 NVPNLYNILLSYQIT
+335 
-350 NAHQSA
+350 
-356 DDVEYETEWTFNG
+356 
-369 CCADNI
+369 
-375 DIQIYDLNDTGS
+375 
-387 LNISYDYKTSIYHT
+387 
-401 KDIEKIHERIL
+401 
-412 NIIKHVIKKEE
+412 
-423 INISEIQV
+423 
-431 ITETEQK
+431 
-438 KLLEDF
+438 
-444 NNTGLEYDKN
+444 
-454 IPIIKYFEEQAKKT
+454 
-468 PNTPAIIFENK
+468 
-479 KMNYK
+479 
-484 ELNEKANSLA
+484 
-494 YELRRNGVTNN
+494 
-505 TIVGILQERSFEMLI
+505 
-520 AIVAVLKSGGSY
+520 
-532 IPIAPDY
+532 
-539 PNERIEYM
+539 
-547 LKDSSASILLTNE
+547 
-560 THRINTNKKIIDIS
+560 
-574 LKNSRIYNEYKENL
+574 
-588 KNISKPEDLSYLIY
+588 
-602 TSGSTGTPKGVM
+602 
-614 LKQQNLSNF
+614 
-623 YNSMKCKIEY
+623 
-633 LNDSKRHKILSIT
+633 
-646 TVSFDIFAFETLM
+646 
-659 SLTRG
+659 
-664 LTVYL
+664 
-669 TNENEQK
+669 
-676 ITSKIEKII
+676 
-685 KRNKIEI
+685 
-692 MQTTPSVMKFHLENL
+692 
-707 NNKESLK
+707 
-714 SLKYIILAGEPLPKT
+714 
-729 LVDKIKA
+729 
-736 IIPGIQVF
+736 
-744 NGYGPSETTIFS
+744 
-756 TFANVTEQK
+756 
-765 EITIGKPINNTQI
+765 
-778 YILNKNKKLMP
+778 
-789 QGTIGELY
+789 
-797 ISGDGIGKGYINK
+797 
-810 EKQTQENFIQNP
+810 
-822 FNTEKI
+822 
-828 MYKVGDLGT
+828 
-837 YNENGEIMCYGRID
+837 
-851 NQVKIRGLRIE
+851 
-862 LTEIEKQIQEIYNIH
+862 
-877 DCVVEKKQVNGKDA
+877 
-891 LCAYYV
+891 
-897 ENGPVDK
+897 
-904 NSLRIILHTKLPEY
+904 
-918 MVPQYFVKLEKIPH
+918 
-932 TPNGKIDRKALPMPD
+932 
-947 IKEAEVVMVKP
+947 
-958 RNETDKKLVRIIE
+958 
-971 RLLPISKVSIE
+971 
-982 DTLLELG
+982 
-989 GDSLTAITLSTK
+989 
-1001 IISKFNVQ
+1001 
-1009 INIKD
+1009 
-1014 ILSNYT
+1014 
-1020 IKDMSDYIQE
+1020 
-1030 NQSKYRKR
+1030 
-1038 VKIERIKE
+1038 
-1046 QPTYPLSSAQKRIYY
+1046 
-1061 NAKMI
+1061 
-1066 GSDNVVYNM
+1066 
-1075 PGGIIVDEILDI
+1075 
-1087 EKIKKVFN
+1087 
-1095 KIIERHEILRTK
+1095 
-1107 FVVENDEIVQKVCKN
+1107 
-1122 IDFEIPVYYN
+1122 
-1132 TTEEINEIIKKFS
+1132 
-1145 KPFKLE
+1145 
-1151 GELLIRAEVHFIDD
+1151 
-1165 KCTMLLVDSHHI
+1165 
-1177 IMDGMSLNNL
+1177 
-1187 IIEFNRLYNG
+1187 
-1197 DELKRLPIQYRDY
+1197 
-1210 SVWENEY
+1210 
-1217 NKSEDLKLNE
+1217 
-1227 DYWVNKFKD
+1227 
-1236 CEFTQLNLPYDYK
+1236 
-1249 LSANRSYK
+1249 
-1257 GNRIANVI
+1257 
-1265 DEKQFRKI
+1265 
-1273 ERYAKK
+1273 
-1279 IGASPYMFF
+1279 
-1288 ITAFLVLLY
+1288 
-1297 KYTGQEEITLGSPIA
+1297 
-1312 NRDRNETKRMMGM
+1312 
-1325 LVNNIVVKG
+1325 
-1334 NINENETFKVF
+1334 
-1345 LDEVKEQVLNDLSY
+1345 
-1359 QPYPFDMLIKKI
+1359 
-1371 GIKTDNSRNP
+1371 
-1381 LFDVMF
+1381 
-1387 TYQNKEENTVQLN
+1387 
-1400 GKDVEILEIYNNI
+1400 
-1413 AKFNLSLEIKPKT
+1413 
-1426 HTINIEYCTDL
+1426 
-1437 FRRETII
+1437 
-1444 NFFEHY
+1444 
-1450 MYILEQILNNCEIKI
+1450 
-1465 KDIDIITEKENKI
+1465 
-1478 LAKFNKT
+1478 
-1485 DGKIN
+1485 
-1490 NDTTAY
+1490 
-1496 LIEKQVKKYPN
+1496 
-1507 NIAVICEDKT
+1507 
-1517 ITYGELDKKANCLAN
+1517 
-1532 HLIKNGIKNNDI
+1532 
-1544 VCIMTNRS
+1544 
-1552 IETIVAMY
+1552 
-1560 AVLKAGGA
+1560 
-1568 FLNID
+1568 
-1573 PKYPLDRT
+1573 
-1581 KYYIESSKA
+1581 
-1590 QYVLTQRELKD
+1590 
-1601 RVKEIPNCIEID
+1601 
-1613 LDNEIYNGNSSKPN
+1613 
-1627 VDIKM
+1627 M

-1730 MTVTPSLMKIVYDNR
+1730 MTVTPSLMKIVYD
-1745 SENSPL
+1745 NSPL

-2123 EYLKTHRGT
+2123 EYLKKHRGT

-2331 RLKSFIELGMFP
+2331 RLKSFIELGIFP
-2343 DYLLEHAIELG
+2343 EYLLEHAIELG

-2365 ILDYNSICNV
+2365 ILDYNGICNV
-2375 FHIYNPKLLPV
+2375 FHIYNPKLLPI
-2386 KILIN
+2386 KTLIN
-2391 TLHELGIQIDGV
+2391 ILHELGIQIDGV
-2403 DNETMSNKLTE
+2403 DNKTMSNKLTE

-2440 TSNVRVKYEFSEKYL
+2440 TSNIRVQYEFSEKYL

>member
-1 MGNLT
+1 
-6 NAQKSIWVTEQYYM
+6 
-20 GSSINNIC
+20 
-28 GTATIQEKVD
+28 
-38 FEKLEEAIRIVCQK
+38 
-52 HDNFWLKVKVEN
+52 
-64 GEVKQIL
+64 
-71 SEREQIQVDIINI
+71 
-84 ADKNDLE
+84 
-91 KEREK
+91 
-96 IVRTAFQ
+96 
-103 LENSRLFNFYI
+103 
-114 FRFADGKGAFM
+114 
-125 LNIHHLISD
+125 
-134 AWTLAL
+134 
-140 ICNEIIKTYSALKQN
+140 
-155 QEIET
+155 
-160 KAIYSYIDYIKS
+160 
-172 EQEYQKS
+172 
-179 EKFNKDK
+179 
-186 QYWLERFK
+186 
-194 TIPEVATIP
+194 
-203 GSVKENIDTLNQR
+203 
-216 AKRKQYEISENEV
+216 
-229 KKIKQYCKEN
+229 
-239 KISLY
+239 
-244 NFFMAI
+244 
-250 YAIYIGE
+250 
-257 ISNLDEFVIGTPI
+257 
-270 LNRTNFKEKNAAGMF
+270 
-285 INMAPFKINI
+285 
-295 DEKKEFKTFVKE
+295 
-307 IAKDSIDML
+307 
-316 KHQKYSYQCLLEEL
+316 
-330 RKRDN
+330 
-335 NVPNLYNILLSYQIT
+335 
-350 NAHQSA
+350 
-356 DDVEYETEWTFNG
+356 
-369 CCADNI
+369 
-375 DIQIYDLNDTGS
+375 
-387 LNISYDYKTSIYHT
+387 
-401 KDIEKIHERIL
+401 
-412 NIIKHVIKKEE
+412 
-423 INISEIQV
+423 
-431 ITETEQK
+431 
-438 KLLEDF
+438 
-444 NNTGLEYDKN
+444 
-454 IPIIKYFEEQAKKT
+454 
-468 PNTPAIIFENK
+468 
-479 KMNYK
+479 
-484 ELNEKANSLA
+484 
-494 YELRRNGVTNN
+494 
-505 TIVGILQERSFEMLI
+505 
-520 AIVAVLKSGGSY
+520 
-532 IPIAPDY
+532 
-539 PNERIEYM
+539 
-547 LKDSSASILLTNE
+547 
-560 THRINTNKKIIDIS
+560 
-574 LKNSRIYNEYKENL
+574 
-588 KNISKPEDLSYLIY
+588 
-602 TSGSTGTPKGVM
+602 
-614 LKQQNLSNF
+614 
-623 YNSMKCKIEY
+623 
-633 LNDSKRHKILSIT
+633 
-646 TVSFDIFAFETLM
+646 
-659 SLTRG
+659 
-664 LTVYL
+664 
-669 TNENEQK
+669 
-676 ITSKIEKII
+676 
-685 KRNKIEI
+685 
-692 MQTTPSVMKFHLENL
+692 
-707 NNKESLK
+707 
-714 SLKYIILAGEPLPKT
+714 
-729 LVDKIKA
+729 
-736 IIPGIQVF
+736 
-744 NGYGPSETTIFS
+744 
-756 TFANVTEQK
+756 
-765 EITIGKPINNTQI
+765 
-778 YILNKNKKLMP
+778 
-789 QGTIGELY
+789 
-797 ISGDGIGKGYINK
+797 
-810 EKQTQENFIQNP
+810 
-822 FNTEKI
+822 
-828 MYKVGDLGT
+828 
-837 YNENGEIMCYGRID
+837 
-851 NQVKIRGLRIE
+851 
-862 LTEIEKQIQEIYNIH
+862 
-877 DCVVEKKQVNGKDA
+877 
-891 LCAYYV
+891 
-897 ENGPVDK
+897 
-904 NSLRIILHTKLPEY
+904 
-918 MVPQYFVKLEKIPH
+918 
-932 TPNGKIDRKALPMPD
+932 
-947 IKEAEVVMVKP
+947 
-958 RNETDKKLVRIIE
+958 
-971 RLLPISKVSIE
+971 
-982 DTLLELG
+982 
-989 GDSLTAITLSTK
+989 
-1001 IISKFNVQ
+1001 
-1009 INIKD
+1009 
-1014 ILSNYT
+1014 
-1020 IKDMSDYIQE
+1020 
-1030 NQSKYRKR
+1030 
-1038 VKIERIKE
+1038 
-1046 QPTYPLSSAQKRIYY
+1046 
-1061 NAKMI
+1061 
-1066 GSDNVVYNM
+1066 
-1075 PGGIIVDEILDI
+1075 
-1087 EKIKKVFN
+1087 
-1095 KIIERHEILRTK
+1095 
-1107 FVVENDEIVQKVCKN
+1107 
-1122 IDFEIPVYYN
+1122 
-1132 TTEEINEIIKKFS
+1132 
-1145 KPFKLE
+1145 
-1151 GELLIRAEVHFIDD
+1151 
-1165 KCTMLLVDSHHI
+1165 
-1177 IMDGMSLNNL
+1177 
-1187 IIEFNRLYNG
+1187 
-1197 DELKRLPIQYRDY
+1197 
-1210 SVWENEY
+1210 
-1217 NKSEDLKLNE
+1217 
-1227 DYWVNKFKD
+1227 
-1236 CEFTQLNLPYDYK
+1236 
-1249 LSANRSYK
+1249 
-1257 GNRIANVI
+1257 
-1265 DEKQFRKI
+1265 
-1273 ERYAKK
+1273 
-1279 IGASPYMFF
+1279 
-1288 ITAFLVLLY
+1288 
-1297 KYTGQEEITLGSPIA
+1297 
-1312 NRDRNETKRMMGM
+1312 
-1325 LVNNIVVKG
+1325 
-1334 NINENETFKVF
+1334 
-1345 LDEVKEQVLNDLSY
+1345 
-1359 QPYPFDMLIKKI
+1359 
-1371 GIKTDNSRNP
+1371 
-1381 LFDVMF
+1381 
-1387 TYQNKEENTVQLN
+1387 
-1400 GKDVEILEIYNNI
+1400 
-1413 AKFNLSLEIKPKT
+1413 
-1426 HTINIEYCTDL
+1426 
-1437 FRRETII
+1437 
-1444 NFFEHY
+1444 
-1450 MYILEQILNNCEIKI
+1450 
-1465 KDIDIITEKENKI
+1465 
-1478 LAKFNKT
+1478 
-1485 DGKIN
+1485 
-1490 NDTTAY
+1490 
-1496 LIEKQVKKYPN
+1496 
-1507 NIAVICEDKT
+1507 
-1517 ITYGELDKKANCLAN
+1517 
-1532 HLIKNGIKNNDI
+1532 
-1544 VCIMTNRS
+1544 
-1552 IETIVAMY
+1552 
-1560 AVLKAGGA
+1560 
-1568 FLNID
+1568 
-1573 PKYPLDRT
+1573 
-1581 KYYIESSKA
+1581 
-1590 QYVLTQRELKD
+1590 
-1601 RVKEIPNCIEID
+1601 
-1613 LDNEIYNGNSSKPN
+1613 
-1627 VDIKM
+1627 M

-2123 EYLKTHRGT
+2123 EYLKKHRGT

-2331 RLKSFIELGMFP
+2331 RLKSFIELGIFP
-2343 DYLLEHAIELG
+2343 EYLLEHAIELG

-2365 ILDYNSICNV
+2365 ILDYNGICNV
-2375 FHIYNPKLLPV
+2375 FHIYNPKLLPI
-2386 KILIN
+2386 KTLIN
-2391 TLHELGIQIDGV
+2391 ILHELGIQIDGV
-2403 DNETMSNKLTE
+2403 DNKTMSNKLTE

-2440 TSNVRVKYEFSEKYL
+2440 TSNIRVQYEFSEKYL